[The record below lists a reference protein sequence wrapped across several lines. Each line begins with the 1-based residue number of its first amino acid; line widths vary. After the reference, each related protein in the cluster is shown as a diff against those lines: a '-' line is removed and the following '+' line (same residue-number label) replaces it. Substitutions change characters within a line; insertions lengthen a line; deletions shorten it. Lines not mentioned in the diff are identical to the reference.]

1 MFEILDKIA
10 KKMSRIALVFITVL
24 GMVMLFITILA
35 VFCRYILGNS
45 LKWGEELL
53 KIMLVWFGL
62 FSVGVIAYQRQ
73 HVGVTIF
80 KEHMPKKVQLVFEK
94 LSQILILVASVAMF
108 IIGLMLVQKSGRQL
122 TPALR
127 LPYAVGYW
135 AIPISYLFMI
145 VYEIRN
151 TVYEFTVNLDGRDAD
166 EKKRLEQAEAAK
178 MIVAET
184 EDTPESREE

>member
-10 KKMSRIALVFITVL
+10 KKMSQFALVFITVL
-24 GMVMLFITILA
+24 GMLMLFITLLA
-35 VFCRYILGNS
+35 VFCRYVLSSS
-45 LKWGEELL
+45 LQWGEEVL

-73 HVGVTIF
+73 HVGVSIF
-80 KEHMPKKVQLVFEK
+80 KEHMPQKVQLIFEK
-94 LSQILILVASVAMF
+94 VSQVLILVASVAMF

-135 AIPISYLFMI
+135 AIPSAYLFMI

-151 TVYEFTVNLDGRDAD
+151 TVYEFTVNLDGKDA
-166 EKKRLEQAEAAK
+166 AAK
-178 MIVAET
+178 RQLEKEKEAELIAKAN
-184 EDTPESREE
+184 EEVQ